1 MSVICSQP
9 SGGLPPSFEFRI
21 EETVTLNYPPYDEVV
36 RNLPPYSDG
45 NGSFNDMFLIV
56 VNFGEPFEVF
66 PEGSSYLGLKSTQD
80 GQKKLELKECF
91 PPVLIRWKHY
101 TKAAGTGI
109 TTSTDE
115 SVLLDK
121 GSPDHTWPAATD
133 YDPGVTDGEWDADFA
148 MHQTV

>member
-1 MSVICSQP
+1 MTCDS
-9 SGGLPPSFEFRI
+9 PPTTSNSSFRFRL
-21 EETVTLNYPPYDEVV
+21 EETLSNPPDDDIVA
-36 RNLPPYSDG
+36 NLPPYSDG
-45 NGSFNDMFLIV
+45 AGSFEDHFIVV
-56 VNFGEPFEVF
+56 VNFGEPSETF

-115 SVLLDK
+115 SVLLEK
-121 GSPDHTWPAATD
+121 GSPSHTWPNGTD
-133 YDPGVTDGEWDADFA
+133 YESGVTDGEWDADFE